1 MSTPDVFSKQYLL
14 TAGPTPLP
22 PRVLSIA
29 AEPILY
35 HRAPAFMEI
44 YERVLGN
51 LPRVFQTSNQVL
63 CFGSSGSG
71 GMESAAANLIV
82 PGDTVIVA
90 SCGKFGQRWA
100 QLAEAFGANL
110 HHLEFEWGTPVDPA
124 AIEEKLKEIDGP
136 VKAVFTTFS
145 ETSTG
150 VLNDVKTI
158 NEIVTNAGSILV
170 VDAVSGLGAANL
182 PQDDWGIDVVV
193 AGSQKAL
200 MCPPGLG
207 FASVSPRALEI
218 AAANPGRRY
227 YFDWEKTA
235 KGQAKANSPFTPAVS
250 LFMALDVALTMI
262 LEEEG
267 LENVFARHAVLAKAA
282 RAGIAA
288 LGLER
293 FGPDNDDANVVTGA
307 WLPEEI
313 EGGKVP
319 GRMRDV
325 YGVTIAGGQDHL
337 KGKIA
342 RIAHCGY
349 FGGFDIITAL
359 TALEMA
365 LRDLGYDIPGA
376 PGAGAGAAQ
385 LVFAEHGSVPQ
396 PA

>member
-1 MSTPDVFSKQYLL
+1 MSNPNLFSKQYLL

-29 AEPILY
+29 SEPILY
-35 HRAPAFMEI
+35 HRAPAFVEI
-44 YERVLGN
+44 YERVLAN

-63 CFGSSGSG
+63 VFGSSGSG

-82 PGDTVIVA
+82 PGDNVIVA

-124 AIEEKLKEIDGP
+124 AIGNKLDEIDGP

-158 NEIVTNAGSILV
+158 NEIVTAAGSILV

-182 PQDDWGIDVVV
+182 PQDEWGIDVVV

-207 FASVSPRALEI
+207 FASVSPKALEI
-218 AAANPGRRY
+218 AGQNPGRRF

-235 KGQAKANSPFTPAVS
+235 KGQAKGNSPFTPAVS
-250 LFMALDVALTMI
+250 LFMALDVALNMI

-282 RAGIAA
+282 RAGIKAI
-288 LGLER
+288 GLER
-293 FGPDNDDANVVTGA
+293 FGPDNEDANVVTAA
-307 WLPEEI
+307 WLPEDI
-313 EGGKVP
+313 DGAKVP

-337 KGKIA
+337 KGRIA

-365 LRDLGYDIPGA
+365 LRDLGFDVTPGS
-376 PGAGAGAAQ
+376 GAGAAQ
-385 LVFAEHGSVPQ
+385 QVYAEHGGVPQ